1 MNLPDAVVTILALIV
16 FTAIFFSP
24 SPTLPDAA
32 SSPDPAPPQP
42 VITQDLS
49 SLLTEARERLLS
61 GQPLNI
67 TSVQTPEVL
76 DNPAVPD
83 GDETSPVENST
94 PIVPEPDYD
103 DDELAALIE
112 NSSASLMI
120 LYLQNTHA
128 LYSWDEKSVKENA
141 ASLHALA
148 KNLLRETER
157 LEVSDL
163 QEPVKTAFTLSLESY
178 VAAGETLQGNDPL
191 NGTRVDTALGELQRG
206 SAHLRK
212 AFEGLD
218 RPVLHVPQEIV
229 EVSFPES
236 RPLAA
241 SDAGEELALLQRYL
255 YEDRH
260 RANDISLM
268 LAGVTKIRVYRQS
281 DESTEVITADPGRMF
296 LLVEVRVTNLGHK
309 GDSRVYKIQ
318 TPGINAFTL
327 HYRDNT
333 YSPIKLA
340 HGTSLGE
347 PYDATTLDRHEKKVG
362 YILFDVPEAL
372 PIDECYVR
380 VDLGRADSPVWALGK
395 TL

>member
-1 MNLPDAVVTILALIV
+1 VTILALIV

-112 NSSASLMI
+112 NSSASLM
-120 LYLQNTHA
+120 LLSLQNTHA

-163 QEPVKTAFTLSLESY
+163 QEPVKTAFTLSPRVVCSSRRDT
-178 VAAGETLQGNDPL
+178 AGERPSQRDQSGYGSRGAPARFGPSPQG
-191 NGTRVDTALGELQRG
+191 VRG
-206 SAHLRK
+206 SGSSGA
-212 AFEGLD
+212 ACTTGD
-218 RPVLHVPQEIV
+218 RRGQ
-229 EVSFPES
+229 FP
-236 RPLAA
+236 
-241 SDAGEELALLQRYL
+241 
-255 YEDRH
+255 
-260 RANDISLM
+260 
-268 LAGVTKIRVYRQS
+268 
-281 DESTEVITADPGRMF
+281 
-296 LLVEVRVTNLGHK
+296 
-309 GDSRVYKIQ
+309 
-318 TPGINAFTL
+318 
-327 HYRDNT
+327 
-333 YSPIKLA
+333 
-340 HGTSLGE
+340 
-347 PYDATTLDRHEKKVG
+347 
-362 YILFDVPEAL
+362 
-372 PIDECYVR
+372 
-380 VDLGRADSPVWALGK
+380 
-395 TL
+395 